1 MQGCVTNARCGLEGI
16 LGKGMRGG
24 GEGVRLFWRTPMT
37 DMAES
42 ARNER
47 VGGGRGH
54 GGLNRIHDIRQC

>member
-1 MQGCVTNARCGLEGI
+1 MWFRGNPREGDE
-16 LGKGMRGG
+16 GG